1 MAHIAETWDLDID
14 GVLALVAAEE
24 ADAGVAEGHWGHG
37 GVCVMK
43 GSRHKL
49 RFAEHPAHHLQIVPP
64 TSTGVFLC
72 CCVLCLAFFCC
83 VFVRLCVFGFVFE
96 SVVLFWFLLL
106 VMHFKHPYS
115 VNN

>member
-64 TSTGVFLC
+64 TSTSVFVVLLC
-72 CCVLCLAFFCC
+72 VMSCFLVLCVCAFVC
-83 VFVRLCVFGFVFE
+83 
-96 SVVLFWFLLL
+96 FWFC
-106 VMHFKHPYS
+106 V
-115 VNN
+115 